1 MKPWNRL
8 SDDEKN
14 DLLRDWF
21 VRAHEAEIDQYYED
35 SNGLGDWSAG
45 QEGSFD
51 YFWELINSKKLL
63 VEYPKDFQNY
73 LRKKR
78 DLENGR

>member
-1 MKPWNRL
+1 MK
-8 SDDEKN
+8 KN

-21 VRAHEAEIDQYYED
+21 IRAHEDEIDQYYED
-35 SNGLGDWSAG
+35 SRGFGDWSAG
-45 QEGSFD
+45 QEGSFE

-73 LRKKR
+73 LKR
-78 DLENGR
+78 EHRRALEK